1 MGIFDFFKTKK
12 PEKIAVSKP
21 FDLLDFISPPSIHL
35 KPKEIVLEEEFFC
48 RSYLIFSY
56 PRYLTE
62 VWVAD
67 LINLWIP
74 MDISIHIFPV
84 PTGEVLKKLEKKLT
98 EIEAEIAEREKKGL
112 IRDPELEA
120 AHQDIEDLRTRLQT
134 AQEKMFR
141 VGVYFTIYAKNPHEL
156 ERQELQ
162 IRETLEGK
170 LIYPKPALFQQ
181 KEGLNSCLP
190 YGLDQ
195 LETTFLLN
203 TGPLST
209 FFPFVSADLSANE
222 GILYGI
228 NRHNNSLV
236 LFDRFTLPNA
246 NAVVFGV
253 SGSGKSYAVKLE
265 ILRYLMQ
272 GVDVIV
278 IDPEN
283 EYKRLAEAVGGTF
296 LDLSLTSPTKLN
308 PFDLPPVGEDESPK
322 DVLKENILNL
332 IGLLRLMFGGLSSE
346 EESIL
351 DVALTQVYAARDITP
366 ETDPSTWSKNVPIM
380 EDLEQVLEGIEG
392 AEVLA
397 RKIKRFTKGTYAE
410 FFNQRTNVK
419 LGKHLVVF
427 GIRNLEEELRPL
439 AMYIAMKFIWN
450 EVRKTLRKRI
460 LVVDEAWWMM
470 KEKDSAEF
478 LFGLVKRGRK
488 YWLGVTT
495 ITQDVND
502 FMKSPYGQP
511 IITNSSLVLLMKQ
524 SPATIDIV
532 QKTFRL
538 TESERLFLL
547 ETDVGNGLFFAGL
560 KHIALK
566 IISSYFEDQIITT
579 SPAELLKIK
588 QKKKLEE
595 EG

>member
-1 MGIFDFFKTKK
+1 MKFFDFLIPKK
-12 PEKIAVSKP
+12 EKKIFVAKP
-21 FDLLDFISPPSIHL
+21 FDIKDFLAPSSL
-35 KPKEIVLEEEFFC
+35 SVKPREILIGEEILC

-62 VWVAD
+62 VWLSPLVD
-67 LINLWIP
+67 LWVP
-74 MDISIHIFPV
+74 MDISLHIFPV
-84 PTGEVLKKLEKKLT
+84 PTGEMIKKLEKKLT
-98 EIEAEIAEREKKGL
+98 EIEAEISEREQKGL

-120 AHQDIEDLRTRLQT
+120 AREDIEELRTKLQT

-141 VGVYFTIYAKNPHEL
+141 VGVYFNVYAKDSREL
-156 ERQELQ
+156 ERSETE
-162 IRETLEGK
+162 IREILEGK
-170 LIYPKPALFQQ
+170 LIYPKPALFRQ
-181 KEGLNSCLP
+181 KEGFNSCLP

-195 LETTFLLN
+195 IETTFLLN

-209 FFPFVSADLSANE
+209 FFPFVSCDLSANE

-246 NAVVFGV
+246 NEVVFGV

-278 IDPEN
+278 LDPEN
-283 EYKRLAEAVGGTF
+283 EYRPLCEAVGGTF
-296 LDLSLTSPTKLN
+296 LDLSLTSPTHLN
-308 PFDLPPVGEDESPK
+308 PFDLPPVREDESPK
-322 DVLKENILNL
+322 EVLKENILNL
-332 IGLLRLMFGGLSSE
+332 TGLLRLMFGGLTPE

-392 AEVLA
+392 AEALA

-410 FFNQRTNVK
+410 FFNQRTNVE

-439 AMYIAMKFIWN
+439 AMYVAMKFIWN
-450 EVRKTLRKRI
+450 EVRKSLRKRI

-502 FMKSPYGQP
+502 FMRSPYGQP
-511 IITNSSLVLLMKQ
+511 IVTNSSLVLLMKQ

-538 TESERLFLL
+538 TESERMLLL
-547 ETDVGNGLFFAGL
+547 EGEVGNGLFFAGL

-566 IISSYFEDQIITT
+566 VIASYFEDQIITT
-579 SPAELLKIK
+579 SPMEILKIK
-588 QKKKLEE
+588 EKKKLQM
-595 EG
+595 